1 MGFSSSINYTVI
13 SSAVENL
20 GTYLLKNEKRFLFQ
34 GNEKNMTKQLS
45 HIDEAGNAAMVDISN
60 KKISARTAVASGK
73 VIFPSDVFENLA
85 AKDFLGHK
93 GSIIQTAVIA
103 GIQAVKKTSELI
115 PLCHQIN
122 LSKIQIDITPKD
134 NALRIVCKVKCNEQ
148 TGVEMEALTGVS
160 VSALAIYDMCK
171 ALSHDIRI
179 SEIQLEQKTGGKN
192 DFNR

>member
-1 MGFSSSINYTVI
+1 
-13 SSAVENL
+13 
-20 GTYLLKNEKRFLFQ
+20 
-34 GNEKNMTKQLS
+34 MTKKLS
-45 HIDEAGNAAMVDISN
+45 HIDESGNASMVDVSN
-60 KKISARTAVASGK
+60 KKASVRTAVASGK
-73 VIFPSDVFENLA
+73 VVFPSDVFSKLA
-85 AKDFLGHK
+85 ADDFLGKK

-122 LSKIQIDITPKD
+122 LSKIQIDITPVE
-134 NALRIVCKVKCNEQ
+134 NALQIICKVKCNEQ

-160 VSALAIYDMCK
+160 VSALTIYDMCK
-171 ALSHDIRI
+171 ALSHDIKV